1 LAVSH
6 GFFGRD
12 AAEVEDA
19 PEAEVIAVCEG
30 IGAEVD
36 VAEEEGAASG
46 ADEDATAAAASVY
59 AAKSRWP

>member
-1 LAVSH
+1 M
-6 GFFGRD
+6 
-12 AAEVEDA
+12 
-19 PEAEVIAVCEG
+19 CEG